1 MGQDM
6 SMDAIFVIGV
16 IALYALTHWIV
27 RALSRLGG
35 VE

>member
-1 MGQDM
+1 
-6 SMDAIFVIGV
+6 MDAIFIITVV
-16 IALYALTHWIV
+16 ALYALTYWIV